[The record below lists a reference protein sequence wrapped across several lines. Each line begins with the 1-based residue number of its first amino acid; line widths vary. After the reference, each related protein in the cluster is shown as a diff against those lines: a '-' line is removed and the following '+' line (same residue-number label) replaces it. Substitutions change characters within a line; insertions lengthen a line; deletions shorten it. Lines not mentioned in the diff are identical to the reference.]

1 MCIIQWQFD
10 CYHINPMLVFR
21 LLLCLSDH
29 MYHAQCTYICASL
42 SPFPWL
48 SFLLRYDC
56 HNYIHTFDIEFQLDW
71 STHTN
76 MTPQT
81 HAISTIRCVVSFS
94 DSGKINRI
102 NWRCTDE
109 KIAIFSANND
119 RWTATDRT
127 VCARVFIRAF
137 VYDDVCFKK
146 YFWLKKQRA
155 TERER
160 DKFERIPEFYVR
172 NEIPFDFLFS
182 SFQNINIL
190 KTRTKRTILSKWFSD
205 LWKSVSV
212 HSKKKFQIN
221 RNLF

>member
-81 HAISTIRCVVSFS
+81 HAIFTIRCVVSFS

-155 TERER
+155 TEREINSNA
-160 DKFERIPEFYVR
+160 FR
-172 NEIPFDFLFS
+172 NFMCEMRFRSIFFFLRS
-182 SFQNINIL
+182 
-190 KTRTKRTILSKWFSD
+190 KT
-205 LWKSVSV
+205 
-212 HSKKKFQIN
+212 
-221 RNLF
+221 